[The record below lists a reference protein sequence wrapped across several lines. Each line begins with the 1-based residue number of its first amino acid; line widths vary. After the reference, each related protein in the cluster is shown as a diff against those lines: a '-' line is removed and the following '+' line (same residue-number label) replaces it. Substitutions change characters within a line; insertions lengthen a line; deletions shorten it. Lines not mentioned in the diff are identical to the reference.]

1 LEKLGQG
8 GRGATEMSTL
18 DKKRVKAV
26 IKLEELGYEFN
37 ENGMQWEAKDKDEGK
52 GLQAIINSGMAP
64 TVSQIPPSQIP
75 STATQQVLTQG
86 TIPADWEWIVRDLV
100 DTCNKVI
107 VIDRQ
112 QPTPKSYS
120 MLDFLNMIR
129 SSASYRG
136 VYIP

>member
-1 LEKLGQG
+1 
-8 GRGATEMSTL
+8 MSTL

>member
-1 LEKLGQG
+1 
-8 GRGATEMSTL
+8 MSTL

-37 ENGMQWEAKDKDEGK
+37 ENGMQWEAKDKDKGK
-52 GLQAIINSGMAP
+52 GLQAIINSGKAP

-75 STATQQVLTQG
+75 PTATQQVLTQG